1 MKRLFPS
8 SFYWTV
14 GLTLSLAIF
23 MLYLQP
29 QFLTMLAE
37 QLWAC
42 F

>member
-1 MKRLFPS
+1 MKRLYSS

-14 GLTLSLAIF
+14 SLTLSLAVF
-23 MLYLQP
+23 ALYLQP